1 MSHLTAEDLRQYV
14 GASASDIDFLDDC
27 LTESEALVSAYTG
40 ETAIP
45 QVVYDNSV
53 LHVGSELYHRRS
65 APSGYSQFA
74 AYAEGPVRLARD
86 PMQGVYAVLQRYVKS
101 GV

>member
-14 GASASDIDFLDDC
+14 GASTSDLDFLSDC
-27 LTESEALVSAYTG
+27 LTEAEALVSAYTG
-40 ETAIP
+40 ETSIP
-45 QVVYDNSV
+45 HSVYDNSV
-53 LHVGSELYHRRS
+53 LYVGSELYHRRS

-74 AYAEGPVRLARD
+74 SYAEGPVRLARD
-86 PMQGVYAVLQRYVKS
+86 PLQGVYAVLQRYVRS

>member
-1 MSHLTAEDLRQYV
+1 MSHLQAEDLRVYV
-14 GASASDIDFLDDC
+14 GASLSDIDFLDDC
-27 LTESEALVSAYTG
+27 LTEAEALVSAYTG

-45 QVVYDNSV
+45 QVVYDNCT

-86 PMQGVYAVLQRYVKS
+86 PLQGVYSVLGRYINS